1 MLMIFNT
8 ETRQKEVFR
17 PLREGKVDMYVC
29 GMTVYDY
36 CHIGHARVLVSFDVI
51 TRYLRSQGYNVN
63 YVRNITDIDDKIIKR
78 ATANNESIDV
88 LTARYI
94 AAMDEDAA
102 ALGVIKPNLE
112 PKATEFVPQIVDMV
126 QKLIDNGFAY
136 PANNGDVYYEVN
148 KFASYGRLSHKNLDD
163 LQAGERV
170 EINDIKK
177 NPMDFVLWKA
187 AKPQEPAWISP
198 WGNGRP
204 GWHIEC
210 SAMSTCCLGNHF
222 DIHGGGGDLQFPHHE
237 NEIAQSEG
245 ATGEKYVNTWMH
257 VGFVQINNEKMSKSL
272 NNFFTIREVLKLFA
286 PEVLRYFIIA
296 SHYRSPLNF
305 SDEALQQ
312 TKQALARFYHTLK
325 NIPVQAAQGGESFV
339 TRFNEAMDDDFN
351 TPEAIAVLYELAREV
366 NRASKAGETDVAA
379 GLAGRLRELGA
390 VLGLLQDDPDKFLQ
404 GSTAQDGLS
413 DAEIEAL
420 ILARAEAKKAKDFAG
435 ADTIRANLLAQGIV
449 LEDSRQGTTW
459 RRG

>member
-17 PLREGKVDMYVC
+17 PIHEGKVDIYVC

-51 TRYLRSQGYNVN
+51 TRYLRSRGYQVN

-78 ATANNESIDV
+78 ANENGESIEA
-88 LTARYI
+88 LTTRYI

-102 ALGVIKPNLE
+102 ALGVIKPNQE
-112 PKATEFVPQIVDMV
+112 PKATEFVPQIVNMV
-126 QKLIDNGFAY
+126 QTLINKGFAY
-136 PANNGDVYYEVN
+136 PAANGDVYYAVN
-148 KFASYGRLSHKNLDD
+148 KFATYGRLSHKNLDD

-170 EINDIKK
+170 EINDIKH

-187 AKPQEPAWISP
+187 AKPQEPAWASP

-210 SAMSTCCLGNHF
+210 SAMSTCCLANHF

-237 NEIAQSEG
+237 NEIAQSEA

-312 TKQALARFYHTLK
+312 TKQALERFYHTLK
-325 NIPVQAAQGGESFV
+325 GIPVQAAQGGENFV
-339 TRFNEAMDDDFN
+339 TRFNQAMDDDFN

-366 NRASKAGETDVAA
+366 NRADKAGETVIAA
-379 GLAGRLRELGA
+379 GLAARLRELGA
-390 VLGLLQDDPDKFLQ
+390 VLGLLQDNPEKFLQ
-404 GSTAQDGLS
+404 GFGSQTGLTST
-413 DAEIEAL
+413 EIEAQ
-420 ILARAEAKKAKDFAG
+420 IQARADAKKAKDFAG
-435 ADTIRANLLAQGIV
+435 ADKIRADLLAQGIV

-459 RRG
+459 RRD